1 MWIRSLRILPL
12 FVLSI
17 MCLTVASG
25 SVRAEGEAVLL
36 VSHESAPNAVSRK
49 SPIFRTALIAA
60 AGAMLHAKLIPK
72 GAEEVLPKGS
82 YKSKGRNPM
91 KTWLMAAG
99 KANLPA
105 QFLVGLEVIV
115 SVIERSQSQVV
126 EVAVAANSHAL
137 PSGGELGEFRMEKPQ
152 RFPLP
157 TDCDR
162 KCVVAEAT
170 KAVKVVAREAGTAAA
185 AHIENARN

>member
-1 MWIRSLRILPL
+1 MSIRSLRILPL
-12 FVLSI
+12 IALST
-17 MCLTVASG
+17 MCLTVTSG

-60 AGAMLHAKLIPK
+60 AGAMLRAKLTPK

-91 KTWLMAAG
+91 KTWLTAAG
-99 KANLPA
+99 KAIPPA
-105 QFLVGLEVIV
+105 QFLVGLEVVV
-115 SVIERSQSQVV
+115 SVIERSQSQVI
-126 EVAVAANSHAL
+126 EVAVAANSHTL

-170 KAVKVVAREAGTAAA
+170 KAVKVVAREAGTVAA
-185 AHIENARN
+185 AHIANARN